1 MKKYLF
7 LLSILISHSVLS
19 ANLFEITRWADS
31 RWTIDCVN
39 IGDTISLPAVNGC
52 KMMSVSSG
60 SAYGTVTSG
69 IEYPAGYIS
78 VYTDANSTLWKVIRK
93 SNRDSCPDGQN
104 LNSEGKCDAS
114 TPDDFEPPT
123 DVTGCDFGYNPDG
136 SCRTSC
142 EYLNSQSAT
151 RRLTW
156 NAYIYGDDV
165 TGACFGSHDATRC
178 TLNLSG
184 STACVDVG
192 DNAEITPNTTCS
204 ADFSYSGASC
214 TDSPFYGGTP
224 PETPTDPDNPDDSS
238 NTGDDV
244 TDYIHVKTLSV
255 DGFES
260 LASQLSHG
268 HNQINKQLSK
278 NSSARFNEHNLAM
291 AQDKS
296 HYEKIEPLFASMDSH
311 LSNIRAK
318 PDSPWTQE
326 TLDQLIE
333 GINILKD
340 CAQGSE
346 NCKDSS
352 DNGEEPSDN
361 DENWSSLLTDVSYLA
376 NNFSRIE
383 TAIGNQ
389 TYSQNNHLSRLLDHY
404 LNTGDSFSAPSAPD
418 FETPFKDGVSALEAE
433 IVELNQELETK
444 LSQSPVKLGSMNFQ
458 GGGYNGINLSLDVH
472 GRPMSV
478 GFNLLDTINPHLDL
492 IRGVIIFIAL
502 LAGAV
507 IILSSGR
514 SS

>member
-7 LLSILISHSVLS
+7 LLSLLISNSVLS
-19 ANLFEITRWADS
+19 ATLYEVRLWADS
-31 RWTIDCVN
+31 RWTVDCVA
-39 IGDTISLPAVNGC
+39 IGDTLSLPALNGC
-52 KMMSVSSG
+52 KMMSVNSG
-60 SAYGTVTSG
+60 SAYGTITSA
-69 IEYPAGYIS
+69 IERPAGYIS
-78 VYTDANSTLWKVIRK
+78 VYTDANSTLWKVIRYTK
-93 SNRDSCPDGQN
+93 KDSCPDGQN
-104 LNSEGKCDAS
+104 LNSQGKCDAS
-114 TPDDFEPPT
+114 TPDGFEPPT

-142 EYLNSQSAT
+142 EYFNSQTAT

-165 TGACFGSHDATRC
+165 KGAFYGDYDATRC

-192 DNAEITPNTTCS
+192 SNSEITPSTTCS
-204 ADFSYSGASC
+204 AEFSYSGASC
-214 TDSPFYGGTP
+214 TDAPFYGGTP
-224 PETPTDPDNPDDSS
+224 PETPTDPDKPDKPDNS
-238 NTGDDV
+238 GDGV

-255 DGFES
+255 DGLQG

-278 NSSARFNEHNLAM
+278 NSTARFNEHNLVM
-291 AQDKS
+291 EQDKN
-296 HYEKIEPLFASMDSH
+296 HYQKIEPLLASMDSH

-326 TLDQLIE
+326 TLDKLID

-340 CAQGSE
+340 CAQGAE
-346 NCKDSS
+346 DCKTNS
-352 DNGEEPSDN
+352 DNTK
-361 DENWSSLLTDVSYLA
+361 NWQSLLTDVGYL
-376 NNFSRIE
+376 SDTVPRIE

-404 LNTGDSFSAPSAPD
+404 LNAGKSFTTPNAPD
-418 FETPFKDGVSALEAE
+418 FETPFKDGVSALETE
-433 IVELNQELETK
+433 IAELNKELETK
-444 LSQSPVKLGSMNFQ
+444 LSQSPIKLGSMNFQ
-458 GGGYNGINLSLDVH
+458 GGGYKGINLSLDVH

>member
-7 LLSILISHSVLS
+7 LLSILVSNSVLS
-19 ANLFEITRWADS
+19 ATLYEVTRWADS
-31 RWTIDCVN
+31 RWTVDCVD
-39 IGDTISLPAVNGC
+39 IGDTITLPALEGC
-52 KMMSVSSG
+52 NMMSVNSG
-60 SAYGTVTSG
+60 SAYGTITTSSQW
-69 IEYPAGYIS
+69 PAGYIS
-78 VYTDANSTLWKVIRK
+78 VQTNKSSTRWKVIRYTK
-93 SNRDSCPDGQN
+93 KDSCPDGQN
-104 LNSEGKCDAS
+104 LNAKGKCDAS

-165 TGACFGSHDATRC
+165 KGACYGSHDATRC

-184 STACVDVG
+184 STACVGVG
-192 DNAEITPNTTCS
+192 ENAEITPSTTCS
-204 ADFSYSGASC
+204 ADFAYSGASC

-224 PETPTDPDNPDDSS
+224 PETPTDPDNPDDPDSPD
-238 NTGDDV
+238 TPDDGV

-255 DGFES
+255 DGFQG

-278 NSSARFNEHNLAM
+278 NSSARFNEHNLVM

-311 LSNIRAK
+311 LSNIATK
-318 PDSPWTQE
+318 AETPWTQQ
-326 TLDQLIE
+326 TLDELIE
-333 GINILKD
+333 GINIIKD
-340 CAQGSE
+340 CAQGGEGCAEGFDDTNIVNKLTAIEDMAWE
-346 NCKDSS
+346 NV
-352 DNGEEPSDN
+352 GATYEA
-361 DENWSSLLTDVSYLA
+361 A
-376 NNFSRIE
+376 NNVSNGFDE
-383 TAIGNQ
+383 
-389 TYSQNNHLSRLLDHY
+389 LLR
-404 LNTGDSFSAPSAPD
+404 TGRRFAAPEKPI
-418 FETPFKDGVSALEAE
+418 FNTPFKDGVSVLEAE
-433 IVELNQELETK
+433 IVALNQELETK
-444 LSQSPVKLGSMNFQ
+444 LSQSPVKLGAMNFQ

>member
-1 MKKYLF
+1 MSLFFMKKLLLLF
-7 LLSILISHSVLS
+7 CILLSNPALS
-19 ANLFEITRWADS
+19 ESLHKITGWADK
-31 RWTIDCVN
+31 RWTIDCVS
-39 IGDTISLPAVNGC
+39 IGDTITLSAANGC
-52 KMMSVSSG
+52 KLILNGSSV
-60 SAYGTVTSG
+60 YGTITNSVYWPT
-69 IEYPAGYIS
+69 GYIS
-78 VYTDANSTLWKVIRK
+78 VNTDANNIRFKVLRRTAV
-93 SNRDSCPDGQN
+93 SSCPEGQN
-104 LNSEGKCDAS
+104 LNSNGKCDAS
-114 TPDDFEPPT
+114 APDNSKPSPDKA
-123 DVTGCDFGYNPDG
+123 GCDFGQNSDG
-136 SCRTSC
+136 SCRTTC
-142 EYLNSQSAT
+142 EYFNSQTAK

-165 TGACFGSHDATRC
+165 KGACYGDYDATRC

-192 DNAEITPNTTCS
+192 SNSEITPSTTCS
-204 ADFSYSGASC
+204 AEFSYSGASC
-214 TDSPFYGGTP
+214 TDAPFYGGTP
-224 PETPTDPDNPDDSS
+224 PETPTDPDKPDKPDNS
-238 NTGDDV
+238 GDGV

-255 DGFES
+255 DGFQG

-278 NSSARFNEHNLAM
+278 NSRARFNEHNLVM
-291 AQDKS
+291 EQDKN
-296 HYEKIEPLFASMDSH
+296 HYQKIEPLLASMDSH

-326 TLDQLIE
+326 TLDKLID

-340 CAQGSE
+340 CAQGTE
-346 NCKDSS
+346 DCKSDS
-352 DNGEEPSDN
+352 DKK
-361 DENWSSLLTDVSYLA
+361 NWQSLLTDVGYL
-376 NNFSRIE
+376 SDTVPRIE
-383 TAIGNQ
+383 TAIYDQ
-389 TYSQNNHLSRLLDHY
+389 TNSQNTHLSRLLNHY
-404 LNTGDSFSAPSAPD
+404 FNAGKSFSKPNAPD
-418 FETPFKDGVSALEAE
+418 FETPFKDGVSVLEAE

-444 LSQSPVKLGSMNFQ
+444 LSQSPIKLGSMNFQ
-458 GGGYNGINLSLDVH
+458 GGGYKGINLSLDVH